1 MLTRRQFTKLAAASA
16 FAPTALAAA
25 QPAKASKPE
34 PIKVDRWK
42 AKAPTQPKGRDLTG
56 AAALGWQLGCQSW
69 TFRDRTVFESIETMG
84 RLGLTHAEFY
94 PGQKLAPQFGDA
106 VIDANMSDEHF
117 RALQEHLNK
126 NHVIANS
133 YGVIAITKD
142 EKANHANFEF
152 AKKMGMHTVSC
163 EPEREMWDAAAS
175 LGKQYGI
182 RLAIHNHPKP
192 STFWDPDVELEAIK
206 GREEWIGSCSDV
218 GHWPRSGLNSLECL
232 KKLDGHI
239 FELHFKDVA
248 KVDDKPTY
256 EDRPWG
262 TGGNDVKG
270 MLTELKRQK
279 FKGVFLV
286 EYEITSGKELEENVA
301 KSVAFFDT
309 TANELAKG

>member
-1 MLTRRQFTKLAAASA
+1 MRSLAIHATLLFTTCL
-16 FAPTALAAA
+16 P
-25 QPAKASKPE
+25 
-34 PIKVDRWK
+34 
-42 AKAPTQPKGRDLTG
+42 
-56 AAALGWQLGCQSW
+56 
-69 TFRDRTVFESIETMG
+69 
-84 RLGLTHAEFY
+84 
-94 PGQKLAPQFGDA
+94 
-106 VIDANMSDEHF
+106 
-117 RALQEHLNK
+117 
-126 NHVIANS
+126 
-133 YGVIAITKD
+133 
-142 EKANHANFEF
+142 
-152 AKKMGMHTVSC
+152 VSGS
-163 EPEREMWDAAAS
+163 EPEREYLFETDVAPILKTYCWKCHGGGGLAGD
-175 LGKQYGI
+175 I
-182 RLAIHNHPKP
+182 RLKAWFLHHRRDTALLARCIP
-192 STFWDPDVELEAIK
+192 TVELEAIK

-301 KSVAFFDT
+301 KSVAFFDK
-309 TANELAKG
+309 TANELAKA